1 LFKDDVIVDPVAR
14 QRSSSRQPPD
24 PTAYYYDSHMLS
36 SASSEVFLSMFL
48 ILKHRV
54 AVRRAVA
61 ELLEA
66 IDPGVLGCL
75 VRSTAVAQLHF
86 ADSSIYES
94 RRELI

>member
-1 LFKDDVIVDPVAR
+1 
-14 QRSSSRQPPD
+14 
-24 PTAYYYDSHMLS
+24 
-36 SASSEVFLSMFL
+36 MFL
-48 ILKHRV
+48 ISKHRV

-66 IDPGVLGCL
+66 IDPGVPGYL
-75 VRSTAVAQLHF
+75 VRSMAAAQLHF